1 MRVLKRCI
9 YIGAILASSCLR
21 AQDADSL
28 LTFPKD
34 TLLSYSDS
42 LNIFNLIDSLLML
55 EELEQRSQLAVRVGY
70 NSNVFS
76 VGRTLGIEQFGLSPS
91 VSYYH
96 KSGAYADLTGYWS
109 KDFEPAYYLTIV
121 SAGYLH
127 TFSKHFS
134 VIGNYDRY
142 VYNTDIDD
150 QYISFKNTLSVTPY
164 FDYKF
169 LSLRADYSFYFGNQ
183 TAHRIMP
190 SVNINIV
197 KRKFLGIDKVSLTPG
212 FYLLFGNEKS
222 TEIVTDNSPQGYSL
236 VEKNVFG
243 VMNYA
248 FTAPLYIRHKDFSFF
263 VGYTYNIPK
272 KLSNEIIVPPKSGYI
287 SAGITYYIEAGRHKL
302 SL

>member
-28 LTFPKD
+28 LTPPKD
-34 TLLSYSDS
+34 SLLTYSDS
-42 LNIFNLIDSLLML
+42 LNIFTLIDSLLML
-55 EELEQRSQLAVRVGY
+55 EELEQRSQLAVRIGY

-96 KSGAYADLTGYWS
+96 KSGAYADVTGYWS
-109 KDFEPAYYLTIV
+109 KDFEPAYYLTIL

-127 TFSKHFS
+127 TFSKYFS

-142 VYNTDIDD
+142 IYSTAIDD
-150 QYISFKNTLSVTPY
+150 QYIAFKNTASIIPY

-197 KRKFLGIDKVSLTPG
+197 RRKLLGIDKISLSPG
-212 FYLLFGNEKS
+212 FYLLLGNEKS
-222 TEIVTDNSPQGYSL
+222 TVIDGSTITE
-236 VEKNVFG
+236 ENVFG

-248 FTAPLYIRHKDFSFF
+248 ITAPLYVSHKNFSFF
-263 VGYTYNIPK
+263 VGYTYSIPK
-272 KLSNEIIVPPKSGYI
+272 KLTNEIIVPPESGYI
-287 SAGITYYIEAGRHKL
+287 SAGITYYIELGRHKL

>member
-1 MRVLKRCI
+1 MQVLKRCI

-28 LTFPKD
+28 LNPPKD
-34 TLLSYSDS
+34 FLTYSDS

-96 KSGAYADLTGYWS
+96 KSGAYADVTGYWS
-109 KDFEPAYYLTIV
+109 KDFEPAYYLTIL

-127 TFSKHFS
+127 TFSKYFS

-142 VYNTDIDD
+142 IYNTSIDD

-169 LSLRADYSFYFGNQ
+169 LSLRTDYSFYFGNQ

-190 SVNINIV
+190 SLSLNAV
-197 KRKFLGIDKVSLTPG
+197 KRKFIGIDKISFSPG
-212 FYLLFGNEKS
+212 FYLLLGNEKS
-222 TEIVTDNSPQGYSL
+222 TEIVPDNSPEGYSL

-243 VMNYA
+243 IMNYA
-248 FTAPLYIRHKDFSFF
+248 FTAPVYITHQDFSFF
-263 VGYTYNIPK
+263 VGYTYSIPK
-272 KLSNEIIVPPKSGYI
+272 KLSNEIIVPEKSGYI
-287 SAGITYYIEAGRHKL
+287 SAGITYYIDLGRNKL